1 MKYYYYNVLL
11 LLHITNQVLQLDFYF
26 RTNIAVVVVARR
38 TKIKRGKT
46 GKKRRASTMMTKKEK
61 TKIIRVVVHYH
72 QKIKSI
78 KVLVRG
84 NEITLFC

>member
-1 MKYYYYNVLL
+1 MKYYYYNVL

-26 RTNIAVVVVARR
+26 RTNIAVVVVAR
-38 TKIKRGKT
+38 KIKRGKT